1 MEFVLSD
8 NISVHDKKQYQT
20 FIVNVYSMYVID
32 FPAFKA
38 AMLNKKSS
46 FFRIQKLNWYIAL
59 KSNRNVLHFMLVHK
73 TFKIKL
79 PLQQNA
85 LYKG

>member
-1 MEFVLSD
+1 MEFVHSD

-38 AMLNKKSS
+38 AMLNKKIVL
-46 FFRIQKLNWYIAL
+46 FRIQKLNWYISL
-59 KSNRNVLHFMLVHK
+59 KSNRNVLYLSF
-73 TFKIKL
+73 
-79 PLQQNA
+79 A
-85 LYKG
+85 

>member
-1 MEFVLSD
+1 MGPILCRLDSTSVPPINENRSWNLDAKTHNFMEFVYSD

-38 AMLNKKSS
+38 AILNNK
-46 FFRIQKLNWYIAL
+46 IAL
-59 KSNRNVLHFMLVHK
+59 F
-73 TFKIKL
+73 
-79 PLQQNA
+79 
-85 LYKG
+85 